1 MTNKLSKIVC
11 SIGIIML
18 IISCKDS
25 NEYTTVKQAESKV
38 NKTDATHKVEAKEF
52 INAGYTYVKVSEN
65 EKEYW
70 IAVQNTKIEVGQ
82 TYYFEGGLKK
92 SNFTSKE
99 LNKTFDEILFVD
111 AIRSHANKISDVEL
125 IQQPEN
131 GIAIKDLLAN
141 VNDFSN
147 KEVIVKGKVVKVNRS
162 IMDRNWVHLRDGTN
176 FNDKAN
182 LTFTTQDTVKVG
194 DIVTFKGVLALNKDF
209 GHGYVYPV
217 IIEESKLIE

>member
-1 MTNKLSKIVC
+1 MTIKLSKIVC
-11 SIGIIML
+11 CIGIIML

-25 NEYTTVKQAESKV
+25 NEYTTVKQPESKLD
-38 NKTDATHKVEAKEF
+38 KTDITHKVEAKEF

-70 IAVQNTKIEVGQ
+70 IALQNTKIEVGR

-92 SNFTSKE
+92 LNFTSKE
-99 LNKTFDEILFVD
+99 LDKTFEEILFVD

-141 VNDFSN
+141 VNDLSK

-194 DIVTFKGVLALNKDF
+194 DIVTLKGVVTLNKDF

-217 IIEESKLIE
+217 IIEESKLVE